1 MMILQLALKALNFEK
16 LYSFCLIAS
25 LCSVIAPLLLLF
37 SLRFGIITNLEENL
51 KQDPSNL
58 EIKFMSGY
66 KLGDEFFESLKENPH
81 VQFVLP
87 LTRSLSVTTSVFAN
101 GKLIDRIDAMPT
113 AKNDPLVLR
122 SGITQDLGLNEV
134 FMSKSLAEDLK
145 LKVGDSLKLKISR
158 KLNDVNENSVQTFTL
173 KGIIDSRYLQL
184 RKILIN
190 FDTLVYME
198 DYRDGFNPPVFS
210 DGSKL
215 NQARDSFA
223 KARLYVK
230 TLDDVEPMS
239 KMLRQS
245 YSITDSSDQIEKL
258 NKITSILNFV
268 FTAIA
273 LVSVVGGLLA
283 ATGLIFTNLK
293 RRLQGFALLKL
304 TGISNSKCIEQ
315 VVVENLI
322 LSLCAYVLSLLL
334 FMVGMI
340 WFNTSFAA
348 DLKIGTDVSL
358 ISTTHVLFG
367 LLATVLSCAAISYGI
382 AKILLSKINIAD
394 SLRTA

>member
-1 MMILQLALKALNFEK
+1 MILQLALKALKFEK
-16 LYSFCLIAS
+16 LVSFCLIAS

-348 DLKIGTDVSL
+348 DL
-358 ISTTHVLFG
+358 
-367 LLATVLSCAAISYGI
+367 
-382 AKILLSKINIAD
+382 
-394 SLRTA
+394 

>member
-1 MMILQLALKALNFEK
+1 MILQLALKALKFEK
-16 LYSFCLIAS
+16 LVSFCLIAS

-58 EIKFMSGY
+58 EIKFMSGC

>member
-1 MMILQLALKALNFEK
+1 MILQLALKALKFEK
-16 LYSFCLIAS
+16 LVSFCLIAS

-101 GKLIDRIDAMPT
+101 GKLIDKIDAMPT

-367 LLATVLSCAAISYGI
+367 LLATVLSCAAISYGT

>member
-1 MMILQLALKALNFEK
+1 MILQLALKALKFEK
-16 LYSFCLIAS
+16 LVSFCLIAS

>member
-1 MMILQLALKALNFEK
+1 
-16 LYSFCLIAS
+16 
-25 LCSVIAPLLLLF
+25 
-37 SLRFGIITNLEENL
+37 
-51 KQDPSNL
+51 
-58 EIKFMSGY
+58 
-66 KLGDEFFESLKENPH
+66 
-81 VQFVLP
+81 
-87 LTRSLSVTTSVFAN
+87 
-101 GKLIDRIDAMPT
+101 
-113 AKNDPLVLR
+113 
-122 SGITQDLGLNEV
+122 
-134 FMSKSLAEDLK
+134 
-145 LKVGDSLKLKISR
+145 
-158 KLNDVNENSVQTFTL
+158 
-173 KGIIDSRYLQL
+173 
-184 RKILIN
+184 
-190 FDTLVYME
+190 ME

-293 RRLQGFALLKL
+293 RRLQGFALIKL
-304 TGISNSKCIEQ
+304 IGISNSKCIEQ

>member
-1 MMILQLALKALNFEK
+1 MILQLALKALNFEK
-16 LYSFCLIAS
+16 LVSFCLIAS

-190 FDTLVYME
+190 FETLVYME

>member
-1 MMILQLALKALNFEK
+1 MILQLALKALKFEK
-16 LYSFCLIAS
+16 LVSFCLIAS

-134 FMSKSLAEDLK
+134 FMSKSL
-145 LKVGDSLKLKISR
+145 
-158 KLNDVNENSVQTFTL
+158 NENSVQTFTL

>member
-1 MMILQLALKALNFEK
+1 MILQLALKALKFEK
-16 LYSFCLIAS
+16 LVSFCLIAS

-367 LLATVLSCAAISYGI
+367 LLATVLSCAAISDGI

>member
-1 MMILQLALKALNFEK
+1 MILQLALKALKFEK
-16 LYSFCLIAS
+16 LVSFCLIAS

-340 WFNTSFAA
+340 WFNTSFATG
-348 DLKIGTDVSL
+348 LKIGTDVSL

>member
-1 MMILQLALKALNFEK
+1 MILQLALKALKFEK
-16 LYSFCLIAS
+16 LVSFCLIAS

-283 ATGLIFTNLK
+283 VTGLIFTNLK

>member
-1 MMILQLALKALNFEK
+1 MILQLALKALKFEK
-16 LYSFCLIAS
+16 LVSFCLMAS

>member
-1 MMILQLALKALNFEK
+1 MILQLALKALKFEK
-16 LYSFCLIAS
+16 LVSFCLIAS

-304 TGISNSKCIEQ
+304 TGISNSKCVEQ

>member
-1 MMILQLALKALNFEK
+1 MMILQLALKALKFEK
-16 LYSFCLIAS
+16 LVSFCLIAS

>member
-1 MMILQLALKALNFEK
+1 MMILQLALKALKFEK
-16 LYSFCLIAS
+16 LVSFCLIAS

-382 AKILLSKINIAD
+382 VKILLSKINIAD

>member
-1 MMILQLALKALNFEK
+1 M
-16 LYSFCLIAS
+16 
-25 LCSVIAPLLLLF
+25 CSVIAPLLLLF

>member
-1 MMILQLALKALNFEK
+1 MILQLALKALKFEK
-16 LYSFCLIAS
+16 LVSFCLIAS

-158 KLNDVNENSVQTFTL
+158 KLTDVNENSVQTFTL

>member
-1 MMILQLALKALNFEK
+1 MILQLALKALKFEK
-16 LYSFCLIAS
+16 LVSFCLIAY

-304 TGISNSKCIEQ
+304 TGINNSKCIEQ

>member
-1 MMILQLALKALNFEK
+1 MILQLALKALKFEK
-16 LYSFCLIAS
+16 LVSFCLIAS

-158 KLNDVNENSVQTFTL
+158 KLNDVNENSVQTFIL
-173 KGIIDSRYLQL
+173 KGIIDSR
-184 RKILIN
+184 
-190 FDTLVYME
+190 
-198 DYRDGFNPPVFS
+198 
-210 DGSKL
+210 
-215 NQARDSFA
+215 
-223 KARLYVK
+223 
-230 TLDDVEPMS
+230 
-239 KMLRQS
+239 
-245 YSITDSSDQIEKL
+245 
-258 NKITSILNFV
+258 
-268 FTAIA
+268 
-273 LVSVVGGLLA
+273 
-283 ATGLIFTNLK
+283 
-293 RRLQGFALLKL
+293 
-304 TGISNSKCIEQ
+304 
-315 VVVENLI
+315 
-322 LSLCAYVLSLLL
+322 
-334 FMVGMI
+334 
-340 WFNTSFAA
+340 
-348 DLKIGTDVSL
+348 
-358 ISTTHVLFG
+358 
-367 LLATVLSCAAISYGI
+367 
-382 AKILLSKINIAD
+382 
-394 SLRTA
+394 

>member
-1 MMILQLALKALNFEK
+1 MILQLALKALNFEK
-16 LYSFCLIAS
+16 LVSFCLIAS

-367 LLATVLSCAAISYGI
+367 LLATVLSCAAISDGI

>member
-1 MMILQLALKALNFEK
+1 MILQLALKALKFEK
-16 LYSFCLIAS
+16 LVSFCLIAS

-101 GKLIDRIDAMPT
+101 GKLIDRIDAIPT

>member
-1 MMILQLALKALNFEK
+1 MMILQLALKALKFEK
-16 LYSFCLIAS
+16 LVSFCLIAS

-66 KLGDEFFESLKENPH
+66 KLGDVFFESLKENPH

>member
-1 MMILQLALKALNFEK
+1 MILQLALKALKFEK
-16 LYSFCLIAS
+16 LVSFCLIAS

-58 EIKFMSGY
+58 EIKFISGY

>member
-1 MMILQLALKALNFEK
+1 MILQLALKALKFEK
-16 LYSFCLIAS
+16 LVSFCLIAS

-367 LLATVLSCAAISYGI
+367 LLATVLSCAAISYGT

>member
-1 MMILQLALKALNFEK
+1 MILQLALKALKFEK
-16 LYSFCLIAS
+16 LVSFCLIAS

-66 KLGDEFFESLKENPH
+66 KLGDEFFKSLKENPH

>member
-1 MMILQLALKALNFEK
+1 MILQLALKALKFEK
-16 LYSFCLIAS
+16 LVSFCLIAS

-348 DLKIGTDVSL
+348 DLKIVTDVSL

>member
-1 MMILQLALKALNFEK
+1 MILQLALKALKFEK
-16 LYSFCLIAS
+16 LVSFCLIAS

-37 SLRFGIITNLEENL
+37 SLRFGIITNLEEKL

-322 LSLCAYVLSLLL
+322 LSLCAYVLSLIL